1 MVIVLSVDTGA
12 LIVATIVTMLPLDSA
27 TIIKPPR
34 CVFRPRM
41 NRFWYIRKIRRKSTM
56 VPILFCSHW
65 NRQNRSRE
73 TQVLIWKYYKICS
86 TAAHWIGYFPL
97 EYLENRQSV
106 SLWTWNW
113 MSSGYQIGSKQRW
126 IRHPDDGSK
135 SQTVGLVLIQI
146 LISPCS
152 PPDPCPRPHPSPF
165 FLVLIPVP
173 IILPVLVLL
182 LIPVL
187 IPVLV
192 LIMSPPSSTW
202 ADPTSRRWKSS
213 FLQIFVIHPRSLESP
228 CLREHSFLM
237 LVVVWITEQCL
248 PKASSVSSV
257 KLHSATRRH
266 VSLFTERATYIF
278 IRHSGFIIVV
288 IITIII
294 IVIINEF
301 R

>member
-1 MVIVLSVDTGA
+1 MLIVLSVDTGA

-86 TAAHWIGYFPL
+86 TAAHWIGYFPSL

-135 SQTVGLVLIQI
+135 SQTVRNPL
-146 LISPCS
+146 
-152 PPDPCPRPHPSPF
+152 PRPPPCHIMKYIST
-165 FLVLIPVP
+165 VIVKVHWS
-173 IILPVLVLL
+173 IILSGT
-182 LIPVL
+182 IH
-187 IPVLV
+187 
-192 LIMSPPSSTW
+192 SW
-202 ADPTSRRWKSS
+202 WRWCR
-213 FLQIFVIHPRSLESP
+213 LQSNVYPKP
-228 CLREHSFLM
+228 
-237 LVVVWITEQCL
+237 L
-248 PKASSVSSV
+248 P
-257 KLHSATRRH
+257 LP
-266 VSLFTERATYIF
+266 E
-278 IRHSGFIIVV
+278 
-288 IITIII
+288 
-294 IVIINEF
+294 
-301 R
+301 